1 MIVTVYVSH
10 FVPDVPAVDVSTVV
24 IGVSV
29 VEVVEGFS
37 MKINNTYRL

>member
-10 FVPDVPAVDVSTVV
+10 FVPDIPAVDVSTVV

-29 VEVVEGFS
+29 EEVVEGFAV
-37 MKINNTYRL
+37 KIKNTYLL

>member
-10 FVPDVPAVDVSTVV
+10 FVPDVRAVDVSTVV

-29 VEVVEGFS
+29 VEVVEGSS
-37 MKINNTYRL
+37 MKSNNTYL

>member
-29 VEVVEGFS
+29 VEVVDWFS
-37 MKINNTYRL
+37 MKINSL